1 MKHHVTKL
9 TNHVT
14 VCLSSPQKLNLFIW
28 FFEAR
33 KILILDFFLQ
43 FCWFVNFRRPRPIW
57 NFWIFL
63 FTRLY
68 FIFKV
73 GCISPMVIWSELR
86 IGQYKHDGY
95 REDAPHFTIW
105 LLKNSLI
112 KPNWSYFTWAE
123 MTNHHSV
130 GSENDRFRFPVWNWN
145 YLRIVEVVSDRD
157 A

>member
-1 MKHHVTKL
+1 MFIFAAKTQFVQMVFRGEKNPNFGL
-9 TNHVT
+9 FFFNFAD
-14 VCLSSPQKLNLFIW
+14 SSISVDLVK
-28 FFEAR
+28 FE
-33 KILILDFFLQ
+33 IFEF
-43 FCWFVNFRRPRPIW
+43 
-57 NFWIFL
+57 FL

-73 GCISPMVIWSELR
+73 GCISPMVIGSELR
-86 IGQYKHDGY
+86 IGQYKHDGH

-105 LLKNSLI
+105 LSKNSLI
-112 KPNWSYFTWAE
+112 KPNWSYFIWAE

-145 YLRIVEVVSDRD
+145 YLRIVRGVSDRD